1 MITFSTTYI
10 MPLYH
15 HHHIITQSSC
25 HHHAISNLRISSY
38 VDRDTQGGYGGWVG
52 GWVGGMI
59 TFSTTYIMPLYHHHH
74 IITQSSC
81 NHHAISNLRISSYVD
96 RDMQGGYG
104 GWVGGGYTNMY
115 IRMWQW
121 RHWHSSQHA
130 SLLAL
135 TSKALSK
142 KRNE

>member
-1 MITFSTTYI
+1 MGGWVGGGDDVHHATLSS
-10 MPLYH
+10 PSYH
-15 HHHIITQSSC
+15 QRN
-25 HHHAISNLRISSY
+25 HHAISNLRISSY

-52 GWVGGMI
+52 GGD
-59 TFSTTYIMPLYHHHH
+59 
-74 IITQSSC
+74 
-81 NHHAISNLRISSYVD
+81 N
-96 RDMQGGYG
+96 
-104 GWVGGGYTNMY
+104 NMY

-130 SLLAL
+130 SLLTL